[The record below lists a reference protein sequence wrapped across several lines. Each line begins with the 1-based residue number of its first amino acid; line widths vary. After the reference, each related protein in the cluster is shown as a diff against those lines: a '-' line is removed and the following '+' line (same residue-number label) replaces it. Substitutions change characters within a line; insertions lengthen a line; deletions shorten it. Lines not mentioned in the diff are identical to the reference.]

1 MIFYPVRNGRDFLF
15 ALHLL
20 RVQGF
25 FARKRISHAQ
35 AFTGL
40 CSGLFVNSPYFSAH
54 NTANTQ
60 AAYAPPAP
68 RWRAYRQEPHL
79 HRYQI
84 PPTRRTP
91 HKSAQPPIII
101 RYIRGAQ
108 TMPATA
114 SQLLPCA
121 DHWQV
126 LTRCQQYRPGAPAE
140 GSASPP
146 AQGQPGGVSML
157 PTPWHLV
164 SSQPGRGVILAH
176 STRRGSP
183 ATGARWAAR
192 NH

>member
-108 TMPATA
+108 TMPARRGLRL
-114 SQLLPCA
+114 SCV
-121 DHWQV
+121 DRWQV
-126 LTRCQQYRPGAPAE
+126 LCPAHLLRGQRLHLYRVSPAGFRCFSRPTVCGLALVSGQGAPGRPGTLHPA
-140 GSASPP
+140 
-146 AQGQPGGVSML
+146 GQ
-157 PTPWHLV
+157 
-164 SSQPGRGVILAH
+164 SSSGR
-176 STRRGSP
+176 R
-183 ATGARWAAR
+183 R